1 MFLSWGGI
9 SGGQF
14 TLLGM
19 LELALE
25 HQIPFETI
33 AEWTA
38 AAPAKRFGLQKKG
51 RLEAGCDADFVLVSM
66 EPYTVTRESMFA
78 KHKKSIYEGHTFP
91 CSIWATY
98 SKGRCVYNDGEK
110 VTEIDGA
117 LVVPS

>member
-25 HQIPFETI
+25 HQIPFDTI

-51 RLEAGCDADFVLVSM
+51 GLRRGVMQISCSSAWSRTLLQENRCLQSI
-66 EPYTVTRESMFA
+66 
-78 KHKKSIYEGHTFP
+78 KSIYEGHTFP
-91 CSIWATY
+91 CGITATY

-110 VTEIDGA
+110 VIEIDGA

>member
-51 RLEAGCDADFVLVSM
+51 GLRRGVMQISCSSAWSRTLLQENRCLQSIK
-66 EPYTVTRESMFA
+66 
-78 KHKKSIYEGHTFP
+78 KHLRRTYISLQHLGHLQQRP
-91 CSIWATY
+91 M
-98 SKGRCVYNDGEK
+98 RVQ
-110 VTEIDGA
+110 
-117 LVVPS
+117 